1 MAPQTNRPID
11 TFLMVGEL
19 DSFGKHRLS
28 VLIAESPSLL
38 ERKALLSLLYSI
50 AWIIIYFLKDKE
62 VDQ

>member
-1 MAPQTNRPID
+1 
-11 TFLMVGEL
+11 MVGEL